1 MARIPSYITRHRQS
15 FILQRAVPRD
25 LQERLCKRVWK
36 APGGKTL
43 RDAQRLLQGFL
54 EATDEE
60 IRIARGELSLSTNDQ
75 IDRIPIRNNLNDPD
89 LVEMLLTG
97 LDEDS
102 LTPAE
107 AARAKAVI
115 TGEVMPDVVSA
126 SELVHIATQLK
137 SPAKRTRDSWI
148 KELDEFSAWAGVTN
162 LLHCTKQNAI
172 DYRSHLLSRVSANTA
187 KTKLA
192 YLAGLWAV
200 LEEVKGCEHIFRG
213 ITKRIKV
220 VKERKDYDCLSID
233 TWKDSQYT
241 VLFTLLYYTGCRI
254 AEVAGLR
261 YCDIKDDRICI
272 VPHQDRTLK
281 TACSEREIPIHKEL
295 TQVVKE
301 LACASPSSSS
311 SALIW
316 PSLNNNGRWGTN
328 LSTPCRRVTG
338 INPHGLRHRVATQ
351 LREHGYNE
359 SVIGK
364 ALGHTPNTITGSY
377 GSIPW
382 QKLVEAINSIK

>member
-25 LQERLCKRVWK
+25 LQESLCKRVWK
-36 APGGKTL
+36 APGGNTL

-107 AARAKAVI
+107 ATRAKAVI

-220 VKERKDYDCLSID
+220 VKERKDYECLPID
-233 TWKDSQYT
+233 TWKDSQHT
-241 VLFTLLYYTGCRI
+241 VLFKLLYYTGCRI
-254 AEVAGLR
+254 AEIAGLR
-261 YCDIKDDRICI
+261 YCDIREDRICI
-272 VPHQDRTLK
+272 TPHSERTLK
-281 TACSEREIPIHKEL
+281 TACSEREIPVHKQAQSL
-295 TQVVKE
+295 VKAL
-301 LACASPSSSS
+301 LASAGSGSN
-311 SALIW
+311 ALIW

-359 SVIGK
+359 SVIGM

>member
-25 LQERLCKRVWK
+25 LQESLCKRVWK

-60 IRIARGELSLSTNDQ
+60 IRIARGELLLSNEDIT
-75 IDRIPIRNNLNDPD
+75 DRIPIRNNLKDPE

-97 LDEDS
+97 LTEDTLS
-102 LTPAE
+102 VAE
-107 AARAKAVI
+107 ATRAKAVI

-172 DYRSHLLSRVSANTA
+172 DYRSQLLSRVSANTA

-220 VKERKDYDCLSID
+220 VKERKDYDCLPID
-233 TWKDSQYT
+233 SWNDSQYT
-241 VLFTLLYYTGCRI
+241 PLFTLLYYTGCRI
-254 AEVAGLR
+254 AEIAGLR
-261 YCDIKDDRICI
+261 YCDIREDRICI
-272 VPHQDRTLK
+272 TPHSERTLK
-281 TACSEREIPIHKEL
+281 TACSEREIPVHKQAQSL
-295 TQVVKE
+295 VKAL
-301 LACASPSSSS
+301 LASAGSGS

-338 INPHGLRHRVATQ
+338 INPHGLRHLVATR
-351 LREHGYNE
+351 LREEGFNE
-359 SVIGK
+359 AVIGRL
-364 ALGHTPNTITGSY
+364 LGHTSTTITGSY